1 MNLFRVNWLEFRM
14 LEAAAVD
21 PPGSKVTAIIVAIF
35 TAIILAAVMVNMATV
50 YGAVLERR

>member
-50 YGAVLERR
+50 CGAVLERR